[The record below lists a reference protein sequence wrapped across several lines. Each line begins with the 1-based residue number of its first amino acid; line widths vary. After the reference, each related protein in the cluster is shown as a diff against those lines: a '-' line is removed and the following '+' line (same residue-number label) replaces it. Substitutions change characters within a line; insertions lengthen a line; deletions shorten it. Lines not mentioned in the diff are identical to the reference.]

1 MGNVSRR
8 MYRWTF
14 GVLLT
19 GALAIIAMPAMA
31 QRTDYYYGPNHDFT
45 YPCFGYTGTFKAGSR
60 IALVD
65 WQQDGSVDEC
75 FGIAPDS
82 KGKTIWHAWRN
93 SGGWKEMPHNGHADD
108 TGAGYRHSNGNRY
121 FTVSVEVRYEVYE
134 DWESTYS
141 NNAWGPWYRFYGAD

>member
-31 QRTDYYYGPNHDFT
+31 QRTDFYHGPNHDFT
-45 YPCFGYTGTFKAGSR
+45 YPCFGYTGTFRAGTS

-65 WQQDGSVDEC
+65 WQDDGSHDEC
-75 FGIAPDS
+75 FGIAP
-82 KGKTIWHAWRN
+82 KRTIWHAWRN
-93 SGGWKEMPHNGHADD
+93 SGGWQQMPHNGLADD
-108 TGAGYRHSNGNRY
+108 VWAGYRHSNGNR
-121 FTVSVEVRYEVYE
+121 FFVVLV
-134 DWESTYS
+134 
-141 NNAWGPWYRFYGAD
+141 